1 MSLRVEIIPCR
12 TDNYSYV
19 CIDSE
24 NNAFVVDPSEFIPVD
39 DFIKKNNLNLK
50 YILNTHH
57 HFDHVGGNIE
67 LKEKYGAKIV
77 GNKNDKDRIPGIDIC
92 LMEGEFFKF
101 NEYKAE
107 IIDIPGHT
115 IGHIAFHIQSENI
128 VFTGDTL
135 FSLGCGRIFEGT
147 PEMMYQSLNKLKNLP
162 ENTRVYC
169 GHEYTLNNAL
179 FLESV
184 IKDNDLSE
192 KIESLKELYDKKQ
205 PSIPT
210 TIKAEKKLNFFL
222 KSNEE
227 NFKNHLNM
235 NKANDLEVF
244 TYLRHLKDT
253 F

>member
-1 MSLRVEIIPCR
+1 MI
-12 TDNYSYV
+12 
-19 CIDSE
+19 
-24 NNAFVVDPSEFIPVD
+24 
-39 DFIKKNNLNLK
+39 
-50 YILNTHH
+50 
-57 HFDHVGGNIE
+57 
-67 LKEKYGAKIV
+67 
-77 GNKNDKDRIPGIDIC
+77 
-92 LMEGEFFKF
+92 EGEFFKF
-101 NEYKAE
+101 NKYKAE

-192 KIESLKELYDKKQ
+192 KIESLKELY
-205 PSIPT
+205 
-210 TIKAEKKLNFFL
+210 EKK
-222 KSNEE
+222 
-227 NFKNHLNM
+227 
-235 NKANDLEVF
+235 
-244 TYLRHLKDT
+244 TT
-253 F
+253 FYPNNNQS

>member
-12 TDNYSYV
+12 TDNYYYV

-24 NNAFVVDPSEFIPVD
+24 NNAFVVDPSEFLPVD
-39 DFIKKNNLNLK
+39 IFIKENNLNLK

-57 HFDHVGGNIE
+57 HFDHIGGNIE
-67 LKEKYGAKIV
+67 LKEKYDAKIV
-77 GNKNDKDRIPGIDIC
+77 GSKNDKERIPGIDIC
-92 LMEGEFFKF
+92 LKEGEFFEF
-101 NEYKAE
+101 NGHKAE

-115 IGHIAFHIQSENI
+115 LGHIAFYIQSENI

-147 PEMMYQSLNKLKNLP
+147 PEMMFESLNKLKNLP
-162 ENTRVYC
+162 DNTKVYC

-179 FLESV
+179 FLESI
-184 IKDNDLSE
+184 IKDKDLSE
-192 KIESLKELYDKKQ
+192 KVKSLRELHEKQQ

-227 NFKNHLNM
+227 SFKNYLNM
-235 NKANDLEVF
+235 SKANDLEVF
-244 TYLRHLKDT
+244 TYLRNLKDT

>member
-1 MSLRVEIIPCR
+1 MSLRVKIIPCR

-19 CIDSE
+19 CIDSK
-24 NNAFVVDPSEFIPVD
+24 NNAFVVDPSEFMPVD
-39 DFIKKNNLNLK
+39 DFIKTNNLNLK

-57 HFDHVGGNIE
+57 HFDHVDGNIE

-77 GNKNDKDRIPGIDIC
+77 GSKNDKDRIPGLDIC
-92 LMEGEFFKF
+92 LMEGEFFEF
-101 NEYKAE
+101 NEYKTE

-115 IGHIAFHIQSENI
+115 IGHIAFYIQSENI

-162 ENTRVYC
+162 DNTRVYC

-184 IKDNDLSE
+184 IKDRDLGE
-192 KIESLKELYDKKQ
+192 KIESLKELYKKKQ

-210 TIKAEKKLNFFL
+210 TIKAEKQLNFFL
-222 KSNEE
+222 KSDEE
-227 NFKNHLNM
+227 NFKNHLKM
-235 NKANDLEVF
+235 SKANDLEVF

>member
-1 MSLRVEIIPCR
+1 MSLQVTIIPCR
-12 TDNYSYV
+12 TDNYSYM

-24 NNAFVVDPSEFIPVD
+24 NNAFVVDPSEFLPVD
-39 DFIKKNNLNLK
+39 IFIKENNLNLK

-57 HFDHVGGNIE
+57 HFDHIGGNIE
-67 LKEKYGAKIV
+67 LKEKYDAKIV
-77 GNKNDKDRIPGIDIC
+77 GSKIDKERIPGIDIC
-92 LMEGEFFKF
+92 LKEGEFFEF
-101 NEYKAE
+101 NGHKAE

-115 IGHIAFHIQSENI
+115 LGHIAFYIQSENI

-147 PEMMYQSLNKLKNLP
+147 PEMMFESLNKLKNLP
-162 ENTRVYC
+162 DNTKVYC

-179 FLESV
+179 FLESI
-184 IKDNDLSE
+184 IKDKDLSE
-192 KIESLKELYDKKQ
+192 KVKSLRELHDKQQ

-227 NFKNHLNM
+227 SFKNYLNM
-235 NKANDLEVF
+235 SKANDLEVF

>member
-1 MSLRVEIIPCR
+1 MRVEIIKCLQ
-12 TDNYSYV
+12 DNYSYII
-19 CIDSE
+19 IDE
-24 NNAFVVDPSEFIPVD
+24 KKQIACVVDPSEAQPIINFVEE
-39 DFIKKNNLNLK
+39 KKIYLK

-57 HFDHVGGNIE
+57 HFDHIGGNIE
-67 LKEKYGAKIV
+67 LKEKYDAKIV
-77 GNKNDKDRIPGIDIC
+77 GSKNDKERIPGIDIC
-92 LMEGEFFKF
+92 LKEGEFFEF
-101 NEYKAE
+101 NGHKAE

-115 IGHIAFHIQSENI
+115 LGHIAFYIQSENI

-147 PEMMYQSLNKLKNLP
+147 PEMMFESLNKLKNLP
-162 ENTRVYC
+162 DNTKVYC

-179 FLESV
+179 FLESI
-184 IKDNDLSE
+184 IKDKDLSE
-192 KIESLKELYDKKQ
+192 MVKSLRELHEKQQ

-227 NFKNHLNM
+227 SFKNYLNM
-235 NKANDLEVF
+235 SKANDLEVF

>member
-1 MSLRVEIIPCR
+1 LSFFSSLIVVGIEGCFL
-12 TDNYSYV
+12 SYNSFN
-19 CIDSE
+19 DS
-24 NNAFVVDPSEFIPVD
+24 I
-39 DFIKKNNLNLK
+39 
-50 YILNTHH
+50 
-57 HFDHVGGNIE
+57 
-67 LKEKYGAKIV
+67 
-77 GNKNDKDRIPGIDIC
+77 
-92 LMEGEFFKF
+92 
-101 NEYKAE
+101 
-107 IIDIPGHT
+107 
-115 IGHIAFHIQSENI
+115 
-128 VFTGDTL
+128 
-135 FSLGCGRIFEGT
+135 FSLK
-147 PEMMYQSLNKLKNLP
+147 SLSLITDSKKRALL
-162 ENTRVYC
+162 RVYC

-210 TIKAEKKLNFFL
+210 TIKEEKKLNFFL

>member
-1 MSLRVEIIPCR
+1 MSLQVKIIPCR
-12 TDNYSYV
+12 TDNYSYM
-19 CIDSE
+19 CIDNK
-24 NNAFVVDPSEFIPVD
+24 NNAFVVDPSEFTPVD
-39 DFIKKNNLNLK
+39 EFIKANNLNLK

-67 LKEKYGAKIV
+67 LKEKYGAKVV
-77 GNKNDKDRIPGIDIC
+77 GNKNDKERIPGIDIC

-115 IGHIAFHIQSENI
+115 IGHVAFYIQSENI

-184 IKDNDLSE
+184 IKDKDLSE
-192 KIESLKELYDKKQ
+192 KIKSLKKLYDKRQ

-210 TIKAEKKLNFFL
+210 TIKAEKKLNFFF

-244 TYLRHLKDT
+244 TYLRDLKDT

>member
-1 MSLRVEIIPCR
+1 MYKRQ
-12 TDNYSYV
+12 

-24 NNAFVVDPSEFIPVD
+24 NNAFVVDPSEFLPVD
-39 DFIKKNNLNLK
+39 IFIKENNLNLK

-57 HFDHVGGNIE
+57 HFDHIGGNIE
-67 LKEKYGAKIV
+67 LKEKYDAKIV
-77 GNKNDKDRIPGIDIC
+77 GSKNDKERIPGIDIC
-92 LMEGEFFKF
+92 LKEGEFFEF
-101 NEYKAE
+101 NGHKAE

-115 IGHIAFHIQSENI
+115 LGHIAFYIQSENI

-147 PEMMYQSLNKLKNLP
+147 PEMMFESLNKLKNLP
-162 ENTRVYC
+162 DNTKVYC

-179 FLESV
+179 FLESI
-184 IKDNDLSE
+184 IKDKDLSE
-192 KIESLKELYDKKQ
+192 KVKSLRELHDKHQ

-227 NFKNHLNM
+227 SFKNYLNM
-235 NKANDLEVF
+235 SKANDLEVF

>member
-1 MSLRVEIIPCR
+1 MSLQVTIIPCR
-12 TDNYSYV
+12 TDNYSYM

-24 NNAFVVDPSEFIPVD
+24 NNAFVVDPSEFLPVD
-39 DFIKKNNLNLK
+39 IFIKENNLNLK

-57 HFDHVGGNIE
+57 HFDHIGGNIE
-67 LKEKYGAKIV
+67 LKEKYDAKIV
-77 GNKNDKDRIPGIDIC
+77 GSKIDKERIPGIDIC
-92 LMEGEFFKF
+92 LKEGEFFEF
-101 NEYKAE
+101 NGHKAE

-115 IGHIAFHIQSENI
+115 LGHIAFYIQSENI

-147 PEMMYQSLNKLKNLP
+147 PEMMFESLNKLKNLP
-162 ENTRVYC
+162 DNTKVYC

-179 FLESV
+179 FLESI
-184 IKDNDLSE
+184 IKDKDLSE
-192 KIESLKELYDKKQ
+192 KVKSLRELNEKQQ

-210 TIKAEKKLNFFL
+210 TIKAEKKINFFL
-222 KSNEE
+222 RSNEE
-227 NFKNHLNM
+227 SFKNYLNM
-235 NKANDLEVF
+235 SKANDLEVF